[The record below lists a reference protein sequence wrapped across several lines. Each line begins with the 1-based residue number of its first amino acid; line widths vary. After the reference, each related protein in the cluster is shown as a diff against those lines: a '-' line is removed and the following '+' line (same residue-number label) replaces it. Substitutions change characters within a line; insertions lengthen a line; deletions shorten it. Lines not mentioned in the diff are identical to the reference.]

1 LEIEFFLS
9 KETDSRPQ
17 IIMEKRYAKSVD
29 LSRRS
34 PEALV
39 QGWNRA
45 LEEIIAALVTDLKS
59 AH

>member
-1 LEIEFFLS
+1 
-9 KETDSRPQ
+9 
-17 IIMEKRYAKSVD
+17 MEKRYAKSVNI
-29 LSRRS
+29 SRRS

-45 LEEIIAALVTDLKS
+45 LEEILAVLVTDLKS